1 MRGNKE
7 FDSMMNGDFGRFNVY
22 QLWAILNNMDEL
34 GINTLK
40 VQKTSDGFICKVDEL
55 TVRANKKGRFE

>member
-1 MRGNKE
+1 MRENKE
-7 FDSMMNGDFGRFNVY
+7 FDSMMNGNFGRFNVY

-40 VQKTSDGFICKVDEL
+40 VQKIADGFICKVDEL
-55 TVRANKKGRFE
+55 TVRANKKRTL